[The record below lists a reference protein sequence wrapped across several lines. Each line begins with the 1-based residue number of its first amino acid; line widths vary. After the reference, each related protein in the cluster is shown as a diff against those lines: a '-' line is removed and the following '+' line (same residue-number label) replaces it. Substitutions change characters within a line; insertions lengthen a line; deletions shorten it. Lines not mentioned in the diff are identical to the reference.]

1 MKKFQSLRF
10 GELEYDPQDIIYLP
24 EGLIGLPDLQHWL
37 LLEIDDQIP
46 LKWLHSLDR
55 DDFCLPVTDPAYYL
69 TDYTIKVP
77 VRVKHLLDTKDETTL
92 AALVITTIHPGGT
105 SITGNLLAPLV
116 LDVESRR
123 GIQVPLEEENLSMR
137 QEIDYFK
144 FGLAVNTFA
153 AENEES
159 SVSGPTCDH
168 PETVQEQR
176 EKVHT

>member
-1 MKKFQSLRF
+1 MMKFQSLRF
-10 GELEYDPQDIIYLP
+10 GELEYDPQDIIHLP

-37 LLEIDDQIP
+37 LLEMDDEIP

-55 DDFCLPVTDPAYYL
+55 VDFCLPVTDPAYYL
-69 TDYTIKVP
+69 TDYTIRVP
-77 VRVKHLLDTKDETTL
+77 AQVKQLLETDNETTL

-116 LDVESRR
+116 LDVESRK
-123 GIQVPLEEENLSMR
+123 GVQVPLEDANLSMR

-144 FGLAVNTFA
+144 FGLAVKAFA
-153 AENEES
+153 AENEEP
-159 SVSGPTCDH
+159 SVNGRTCDH
-168 PETVQEQR
+168 PDPVPEQR